1 MGGGGGLGKGVSR
14 FNFRM
19 GFRGTVDGL
28 SGFFERDFF
37 FLKGF
42 SSNQTK

>member
-28 SGFFERDFF
+28 SGFERDFFF